1 MVPMVVAAP
10 GACHPRMGIAPHLVP
25 GARSVLECPMRISDA
40 EEPLAARRRLV
51 LAGVAGFVVGA
62 GMIGVLWASTTAVSG
77 PTADAKAACAAL
89 SRAQPLP
96 EGRVGRGTLEPG
108 VLQHIMAADALASA
122 AAEVSSTYDDLA
134 DHIDGVRRMA
144 LSLNFADPNG
154 RRHLAQAREICDT
167 I

>member
-1 MVPMVVAAP
+1 
-10 GACHPRMGIAPHLVP
+10 
-25 GARSVLECPMRISDA
+25 MRISES
-40 EEPLAARRRLV
+40 EEPVAARRRLV
-51 LAGVAGFVVGA
+51 LAGVAGFAVGA

-89 SRAQPLP
+89 ARAEPLP

-108 VLQHIMAADALASA
+108 VLQHIMAADALAAA
-122 AAEVSSTYDDLA
+122 AAEVSSTYNDLA

-144 LSLNFADPNG
+144 LSLNFADPQG
-154 RRHLAQAREICDT
+154 QRHLGQARELCAT